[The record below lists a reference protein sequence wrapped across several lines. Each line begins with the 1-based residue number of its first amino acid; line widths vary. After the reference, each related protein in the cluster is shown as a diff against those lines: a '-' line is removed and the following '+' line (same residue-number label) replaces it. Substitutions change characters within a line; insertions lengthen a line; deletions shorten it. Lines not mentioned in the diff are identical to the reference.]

1 MTILKIHRI
10 YLCCLLMVTGVAL
23 VALTGCQKATVV
35 TYASLSTTQITN
47 IKSVSAT
54 CGGTITSDGGSKITE
69 SGICW
74 SLSSNPTVSGYK
86 SINTVLKG
94 SFISPLTDLI
104 PDTTY
109 YVRSYAMNSFGIS
122 YGYVVHFI
130 TLPVAQLTTVVP
142 TYITSTTAVSGG
154 DIITDFGTEITS
166 RGVCW
171 STNPLPKVKNNYTVD
186 GSGVGTYVSKLKG
199 LIPSTKYYL
208 RAYATNQGGIVYGD
222 TISFKTLDQ

>member
-1 MTILKIHRI
+1 M
-10 YLCCLLMVTGVAL
+10 YCLVIMTGVAFGI
-23 VALTGCQKATVV
+23 LTGCQKAAVV
-35 TYASLSTTQITN
+35 NYASLTTTQITN
-47 IKSVSAT
+47 IKSVSAMS
-54 CGGTITSDGGSKITE
+54 GGTITSDGGSKITE

-74 SLSSNPTVSGYK
+74 SLSSNPTVSNYK

-94 SFISPLTDLI
+94 SFICPIADLI

-122 YGYVVHFI
+122 YGYVIHFK
-130 TLPVAQLTTVVP
+130 TLPVAQLTTVMP
-142 TYITSTTAVSGG
+142 TSITATTALSGG
-154 DIITDFGTEITS
+154 DIITDYGTEITS

-171 STNPLPKVKNNYTVD
+171 STNPLPKIKNNYTID
-186 GSGVGTYVSKLKG
+186 GSGVGTYVSKLTG

-208 RAYATNQGGIVYGD
+208 RAYATNQGGIIYGD